1 MDATT
6 ATAQLIDS
14 LGADALAKAQAYTTG
29 GHWLLLWD
37 LLVTLVVTLVFVRA
51 GWLER
56 LDGALSRRGRALRD
70 FLLALVF
77 LAGSTLL
84 SLPWT
89 LYGAWWREQ
98 QYGRSSQPLG
108 DFLLQWSLSTA
119 ITSLLLAVFFVGVYA
134 LLRRTGRRWWIWCG
148 SLAAAGMGVAMLLG
162 PLLIEPLFNKYEPVP
177 AGPVRTALESMAHE
191 ANIAPDRI
199 FLYDGSRQSNNFTA
213 NVSGIGSS
221 ARIAISDVAL
231 KNASLDEVKA
241 VTGHEIGHYVLGHV
255 WQGLG
260 LSVLL
265 ITLGFLLV
273 DRLYVPV
280 ARRIGSDAALSEA
293 RGLPVLLLIFT
304 LLGAIGTPFNN
315 TLTRRSEAEADRYS
329 LRTVNLPDALA
340 GALVKTAEY
349 RYPRPGTLEEWLFYS
364 HPSVERRVQTA
375 MEWKADH
382 VR

>member
-1 MDATT
+1 MDTTT
-6 ATAQLIDS
+6 ATTQLIDS
-14 LGADALAKAQAYTTG
+14 LGTDALAKAQAYTTG

-37 LLVTLVVTLVFVRA
+37 LLVTLLVTVVFVRA
-51 GWLER
+51 RWLER
-56 LDGALSRRGRALRD
+56 LEGKLSGRGRAARNFTLAIF
-70 FLLALVF
+70 FLV
-77 LAGSTLL
+77 GSTLM

-89 LYGAWWREQ
+89 LYAGWWRER

-108 DFLLQWSLSTA
+108 DYLAQWSLSTV
-119 ITSLLLAVFFVGVYA
+119 ITSLLLAAFFVGVYA
-134 LLRRTGRRWWIWCG
+134 LLRRTGRRWWMWCG
-148 SLAAAGMGVAMLLG
+148 GMAAAGLCVVMLLG

-177 AGPVRTALESMAHE
+177 AGPVRNALEAMARD
-191 ANIAPDRI
+191 AGISKDRI

-231 KNASLDEVKA
+231 KNASLAEVKA

-273 DRLYVPV
+273 DRLYLPV
-280 ARRIGSDAALSEA
+280 ARRVGSDASLVDA
-293 RGLPVLLLIFT
+293 RGLPVLLLVLT
-304 LLGAIGTPFNN
+304 LLGAVGIPLNN
-315 TLTRRSEAEADRYS
+315 TLTRRSEAEADLYS

-349 RYPRPGTLEEWLFYS
+349 RYPRPGVLEEWLFYS

-375 MEWKADH
+375 MEWKASQA
-382 VR
+382 R